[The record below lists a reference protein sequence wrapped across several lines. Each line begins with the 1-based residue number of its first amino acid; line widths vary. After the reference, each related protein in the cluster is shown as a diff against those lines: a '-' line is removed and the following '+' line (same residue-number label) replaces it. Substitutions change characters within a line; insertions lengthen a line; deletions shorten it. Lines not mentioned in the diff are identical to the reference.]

1 MNQAKVRLD
10 KLIFSLGLV
19 DSRNIAQ
26 SIIIRGLVLVDDE
39 PVTKPGSLVKPDCN
53 IRIKDFGQKFVS
65 RAGEKLEHALDFFN
79 ISVKD
84 LVSLD
89 VGSSTGGF
97 TDCLLSRGASLV
109 YAVDVGT
116 NQLAYKLRKNT
127 KVEVFENTHANELNL
142 EMFSKEIELAVV
154 DVSFIAVRKILKHII
169 DVLKEGSKIIVL
181 VKPQFELEKSY
192 ISSGGVVKSEKDQ
205 LLAVKLVTDFAESI
219 NLENC
224 YISSGGVV
232 KSPILGAKKGN
243 QEYLVLLSKKLK
255 L

>member
-1 MNQAKVRLD
+1 MNLAKVRLD
-10 KLIFSLGLV
+10 KLIFTLGLV

-26 SIIIRGLVLVDDE
+26 SLIIRGLVLVDNE
-39 PVTKPGSLVKPDCN
+39 PVTKPGSLVSPECKV
-53 IRIKDFGQKFVS
+53 RIKNHGQKYVS

-79 ISVKD
+79 VQVKD
-84 LVSLD
+84 LVCLD

-97 TDCLLSRGASLV
+97 TDCLLTKEASFV

-116 NQLAYKLRKNT
+116 NQLAYKLRQNNQVK
-127 KVEVFENTHANELNL
+127 VFEKTHANELNP
-142 EMFSKEIELAVV
+142 EMFSKKIELAVI
-154 DVSFIAVRKILKHII
+154 DVSFIAVRKILKHITEVI
-169 DVLKEGSKIIVL
+169 SDHSKIIVL
-181 VKPQFELEKSY
+181 VKPQFELEKKY

-205 LLAVKLVTDFAESI
+205 LLAVKLVTDFAESN
-219 NLENC
+219 NLENL
-224 YISSGGVV
+224 GVV